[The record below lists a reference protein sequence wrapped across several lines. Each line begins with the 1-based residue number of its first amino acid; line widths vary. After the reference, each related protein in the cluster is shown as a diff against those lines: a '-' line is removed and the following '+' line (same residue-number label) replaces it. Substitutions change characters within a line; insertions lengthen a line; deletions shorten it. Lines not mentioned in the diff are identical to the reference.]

1 MEYMATQIKSEMN
14 CVFNCVSKMPACDDR
29 AELIKLFLEYADKLA
44 KIKDE
49 PVERNTMLE
58 YLYRD
63 AANWKTWNTV
73 VLKGEMTDE
82 MFKEMCECCEDG
94 QEMFVPEQLG
104 LDLIRDWE
112 TTADDHPYAELGA
125 FTIVPNNPT
134 TDMTV
139 EELLDRFRNAKS
151 NWHPEDYEPEIEEEE
166 DE

>member
-1 MEYMATQIKSEMN
+1 MEYMASQVKSEMN
-14 CVFNCVSKMPACDDR
+14 CVFNFVSKMPACDDR
-29 AELIKLFLEYADKLA
+29 SELIKLFLEYADKLS

-94 QEMFVPEQLG
+94 HEMFVPEQLG

-112 TTADDHPYAELGA
+112 TTADDHPYAELCA
-125 FTIVPNNPT
+125 FTIVPNKPT

-139 EELLDRFRNAKS
+139 EELLDRFRKAKD

-166 DE
+166 EE